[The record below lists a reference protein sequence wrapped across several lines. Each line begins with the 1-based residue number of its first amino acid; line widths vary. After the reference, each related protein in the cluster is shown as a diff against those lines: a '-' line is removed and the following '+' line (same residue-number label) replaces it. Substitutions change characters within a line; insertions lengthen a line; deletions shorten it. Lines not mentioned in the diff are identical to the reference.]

1 MTRIQFPIVIT
12 VLREDR
18 AQTHLAPGARLPR
31 KSESKLSMNSTNA
44 HVVRFLRP
52 PHLASKRPIASISRS
67 NDVNQCR
74 QQLTAATK
82 NPTCPPRP
90 QSPLHSDS
98 P

>member
-12 VLREDR
+12 VLREGR

-31 KSESKLSMNSTNA
+31 KSESKLSMNSMNA
-44 HVVRFLRP
+44 HVVRFLRS
-52 PHLASKRPIASISRS
+52 PHLASKRSIASISRS
-67 NDVNQCR
+67 NDVNQRR
-74 QQLTAATK
+74 QHLTAVTK

-90 QSPLHSDS
+90 QFPPRNDS